1 MIGLCECWR
10 SGAAWRL
17 RSVLNLRGV
26 GSRPLPHDLRK
37 TEQRAS
43 SVRHAL
49 LRGRAASVK
58 TRILPLNIR
67 RVLTSLGHDLK
78 SDENAAR
85 TGIARWIAG
94 GFMTFDRCIAR
105 DRQDFA
111 CGPEVRAAGGGVYP
125 AGRWAHPASQPAS
138 EGGRER

>member
-1 MIGLCECWR
+1 VRMLALWR
-10 SGAAWRL
+10 SPAAPQCPQTQGCGIPPPPARSAQDGAG
-17 RSVLNLRGV
+17 GV
-26 GSRPLPHDLRK
+26 I
-37 TEQRAS
+37 
-43 SVRHAL
+43 
-49 LRGRAASVK
+49 RAAFVK

-105 DRQDFA
+105 HRQHFA

-125 AGRWAHPASQPAS
+125 AGRWAHPAFQPGS

>member
-37 TEQRAS
+37 REERAS

-49 LRGRAASVK
+49 LRGRAAWQK
-58 TRILPLNIR
+58 TSILPLYIR
-67 RVLTSLGHDLK
+67 RVLTTLGRDLK
-78 SDENAAR
+78 GGESAAP
-85 TGIARWIAG
+85 TGSARWIAG
-94 GFMTFDRCIAR
+94 GFMTFAGCIAR
-105 DRQDFA
+105 HRQHLAF
-111 CGPEVRAAGGGVYP
+111 GPEVRAAGGGVYP
-125 AGRWAHPASQPAS
+125 AGRWAHPAFQPGS

>member
-37 TEQRAS
+37 REERAS

-78 SDENAAR
+78 GGESAAP
-85 TGIARWIAG
+85 TGIARWIVG
-94 GFMTFDRCIAR
+94 GFMTFAGFIAR
-105 DRQDFA
+105 DRQHLAF
-111 CGPEVRAAGGGVYP
+111 GPEVRAAGGGVYRV
-125 AGRWAHPASQPAS
+125 GRSAHPASRPVS
-138 EGGRER
+138 EGGRQR